1 LSDPAHENHDIDE
14 PANQQPIAI
23 LDSMPVKNKMYVFL
37 YGVNPFSPPT
47 PMRFIITTALTAI
60 FFIGITIL
68 VSQSP
73 YSGPLTISFGSA
85 LALLFTVASIS
96 GALHRQAFGQPAGE
110 SKSLKTFAHLVL
122 LISTVS
128 IIWGIVYVAGN
139 EFIPILQDFC
149 QESPVCDGVDFE
161 TLVDTLRW
169 TLIAMLVFCSFLTWF
184 FIREAVYLGNI
195 NSLKKFIP
203 KFAACRTRHP
213 NAPSLHVDGEIVK
226 LFAIY
231 LFCGAFVF
239 GLCFPIGLAIIA
251 SAFIMGIAA
260 GLGKLSGVNMDE
272 GKIMTIYFILCL
284 TAFGLISGLWWC
296 KNPSPAG
303 FDPTYVTVTCVASVE
318 FLYYLLIFFLEFLG
332 SAY

>member
-1 LSDPAHENHDIDE
+1 
-14 PANQQPIAI
+14 
-23 LDSMPVKNKMYVFL
+23 
-37 YGVNPFSPPT
+37 
-47 PMRFIITTALTAI
+47 
-60 FFIGITIL
+60 
-68 VSQSP
+68 
-73 YSGPLTISFGSA
+73 

-122 LISTVS
+122 LISIVS
-128 IIWGIVYVAGN
+128 IIWGIVYVAGSK
-139 EFIPILQDFC
+139 FIPILQDFC
-149 QESPVCDGVDFE
+149 RESPVCDGVDFE

-239 GLCFPIGLAIIA
+239 GLCFPVAPPASCMAFSHIQHTFVFCDSRLGLPLLQAPSSWALLQVWANFPGSIW
-251 SAFIMGIAA
+251 MR
-260 GLGKLSGVNMDE
+260 GKL
-272 GKIMTIYFILCL
+272 
-284 TAFGLISGLWWC
+284 
-296 KNPSPAG
+296 
-303 FDPTYVTVTCVASVE
+303 
-318 FLYYLLIFFLEFLG
+318 
-332 SAY
+332 